1 MAPATALGAQAV
13 AARVAFEALARSSI
27 SQRLLGF
34 PGSHRHWRQRSAR
47 CAAGRLGSTVAG
59 SAGFLSLRVIAV
71 RLTMRVERHAP
82 VRKTLAASMA
92 ASTLIVA
99 APHILGH
106 DQRVAQAD
114 FSKAVFVEAMR
125 PKHSRPIIAVVAAN
139 GGAETTDFL
148 VPFSV
153 LQRADVATV
162 SAVAPRRGRVAL
174 MPALAIEV
182 DTDFASF
189 DRAHPSGADYVIVP
203 ALHNSKDADVIAW
216 IKAQASK
223 GAVIVGVCSGA
234 VVLGHAGL
242 LDHRQFTGHW
252 YDRDTLLKRHPT
264 ARHVSNQRYLF
275 DRRVVTTTAV
285 AASIPVSLALIEA
298 IAGPRVARTWADRLG
313 VQDWNASQD
322 SVAFRLDWAGRWTV
336 VRNTMLFWR
345 HESIE
350 IEVADRVDAV
360 QLALAADGW
369 SRTYRSRAVTIADSL
384 KPIALGDG
392 VTLLPDQVR
401 AAANTARALRLSPAM
416 KPGCQ
421 IDQTLREIS
430 ERYGSDTSAFVA
442 MQIEYGALD
451 AKMDGCLSVPRRGRE
466 PTESGPA
473 GIGEYDGVPL

>member
-1 MAPATALGAQAV
+1 M
-13 AARVAFEALARSSI
+13 
-27 SQRLLGF
+27 
-34 PGSHRHWRQRSAR
+34 
-47 CAAGRLGSTVAG
+47 
-59 SAGFLSLRVIAV
+59 
-71 RLTMRVERHAP
+71 
-82 VRKTLAASMA
+82 RKTLAASMA
-92 ASTLIVA
+92 VSTLIVA
-99 APHILGH
+99 APRILGH
-106 DQRVAQAD
+106 DQRAAAQAD
-114 FSKAVFVEAMR
+114 FNKAVFVEAMR

-139 GGAETTDFL
+139 DGTETTDFL

-162 SAVAPRRGRVAL
+162 AAVTPRRGRVAL
-174 MPALAIEV
+174 MPALAVEV

-203 ALHNSKDADVIAW
+203 ALHNRKDADVIAW

-234 VVLGHAGL
+234 LVLGHAGL
-242 LDHRQFTGHW
+242 LDDRQFTGHW

-275 DRRVVTTTAV
+275 DRRVVTTTGV
-285 AASIPVSLALIEA
+285 TASIPVSLALIEA
-298 IAGPRVARTWADRLG
+298 IAGPDVARTWADRLG
-313 VQDWNASQD
+313 LQDWNTAHD
-322 SVAFRLDWAGRWTV
+322 SSAFRLDWAGRWTV

-350 IEVADRVDAV
+350 IDVADRVDAV
-360 QLALAADGW
+360 QLALAADAW
-369 SRTYRSRAVTIADSL
+369 SRTFRSRAVTIADSL

-392 VTLLPDQVR
+392 VALLPDQVR
-401 AAANTARALRLSPAM
+401 ATANAARALRLSPAV

-442 MQIEYGALD
+442 IQVEYGALD
-451 AKMDGCLSVPRRGRE
+451 ANIAGCLLRGGRE
-466 PTESGPA
+466 SAVRVSG
-473 GIGEYDGVPL
+473 